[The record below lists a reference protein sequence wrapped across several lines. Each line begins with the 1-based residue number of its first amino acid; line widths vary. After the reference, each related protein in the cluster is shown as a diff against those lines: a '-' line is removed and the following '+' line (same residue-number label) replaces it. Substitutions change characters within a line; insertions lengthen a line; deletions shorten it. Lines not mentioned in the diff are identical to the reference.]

1 MKVENAYCRDM
12 YIVGAC
18 IIRLSLCLLLLLP
31 PVSKGQS
38 KRCHDA
44 KSSSDNVTE
53 GDWDEVFQ
61 EHLRDRD
68 FSSAKDAQWDDEHV
82 GDAVQIR
89 KKK

>member
-1 MKVENAYCRDM
+1 M
-12 YIVGAC
+12 YTIVGTCA
-18 IIRLSLCLLLLLP
+18 IRLPLCLLLLLTP
-31 PVSKGQS
+31 FSEGRS

-53 GDWDEVFQ
+53 GDWDEVSQ

-82 GDAVQIR
+82 GDTVHIR